1 MRLGW
6 KCSDM
11 CKLAV
16 RTLLAVGLVVGGSAV
31 GQELPD
37 PMRPPHVPSRTATV
51 PVSAPS
57 DWQLHMTRISPG
69 QRLAVLNGRL
79 VRPGDEVSGARV
91 LSVGPS
97 AVELSKGGKKFRV
110 ALSRASVKRPT
121 AYGGVMMSEALQ
133 GHDP

>member
-1 MRLGW
+1 MT
-6 KCSDM
+6 KF
-11 CKLAV
+11 AV
-16 RTLLAVGLVVGGSAV
+16 RTLLAVGLVVAGSAA
-31 GQELPD
+31 GEELPD
-37 PMRPPHVPSRTATV
+37 PMRPPQVGVSSATV

-57 DWQLHMTRISPG
+57 HWQLHMTRISPG

-91 LSVGPS
+91 VSVGPN
-97 AVELSKGGKKFRV
+97 AVELRKGGKKFRV

-121 AYGGVMMSEALQ
+121 AYGGVMMSEAMQ